1 MSVCSWDTLRVAVL
15 VAFVPLRVLRHV
27 AAAIVVTPHRPGAT
41 MSATQDRRREDNARR
56 NGLGRKMTGP
66 FALDLP
72 LKLLRKPAI
81 LPELSMRVGFL
92 SALLRWPA
100 TAPPVALPR

>member
-1 MSVCSWDTLRVAVL
+1 M
-15 VAFVPLRVLRHV
+15 
-27 AAAIVVTPHRPGAT
+27 TPHRPGAT

-56 NGLGRKMTGP
+56 NGLGRKMAGP

-81 LPELSMRVGFL
+81 LPELSMPVGSL

-100 TAPPVALPR
+100 TAPPVALSR